1 MPEVDVLVAGAGP
14 TGLTL
19 ALEMARRGHQPRI
32 VDRRAAPF
40 GGSRGKGLTARTQEV
55 FDEAL
60 CPFPDSSSWQFQGV
74 PLAEIDPDGHFP
86 EPSLDYFQRIL
97 DDIAVEP
104 GVLLLRPSWLS
115 TYRVN
120 VRMVDRLR
128 VRRVFLAGDAAH
140 VHSPAAGLGMNTG
153 IQDSYNLGWKLSA
166 VLSGADEALLDT
178 YQEERLPVAA
188 WTLSTSSAG
197 LQRIAEQFAAEDSL
211 GIAAAASKDGH
222 QLAISYRFSSRCPD
236 GQRT

>member
-74 PLAEIDPDGHFP
+74 PLADIDPDGHFP

-97 DDIAVEP
+97 DDIAVKP
-104 GVLLLRPSWLS
+104 GVLLSRPSWLS

-153 IQDSYNLGWKLSA
+153 IQDSYNLGWTLSA

-222 QLAISYRFSSRCPD
+222 QLAGPALPH
-236 GQRT
+236 